1 MFKRQEVNYRKSH
14 QYINEIAELKRQKA
28 DLQTLKDRA
37 NKFSLLAIDK
47 IKQTEPPKTTSSK
60 KPPMPTVSVASVG
73 QWSTTELKEEPKLEL
88 TPSRPAK
95 SRNTLS
101 HAHSVQGSQV
111 PSLPNKF
118 DLLDA
123 RNGKFYN
130 YQGIPAF
137 MRSEGPYS
145 TYNHFKLKGEDVHDN
160 SKLTKSNAKQR
171 VHD

>member
-1 MFKRQEVNYRKSH
+1 M
-14 QYINEIAELKRQKA
+14 
-28 DLQTLKDRA
+28 
-37 NKFSLLAIDK
+37 SLLALDK
-47 IKQTEPPKTTSSK
+47 VRKDEPPKTGSSK
-60 KPPMPTVSVASVG
+60 PPIPQVSVADVG

-88 TPSRPAK
+88 TPKPMPAK
-95 SRNTLS
+95 SRNSMT
-101 HAHSVQGSQV
+101 HAHSVQGSHV
-111 PSLPNKF
+111 PSLPKF
-118 DLLDA
+118 DQLDA

-171 VHD
+171 VQD